1 METMTRRQFMGTA
14 GCIASVATL
23 TASAPA
29 QAQAATL
36 PAWDQEADVVVIG
49 FGGAGAA
56 AAITAAQENLGSC
69 IVIEAAP
76 EAYAGGNTS
85 VCGQWLYI
93 PDPADPAAH
102 IRALAG
108 PYAVED
114 DYLEAAGQMLYEN
127 LAWIEGLGLVYNG
140 TPNPEYAEIDGYGN
154 GLTGS
159 VEGGPDHQAIWK
171 VLKKACDNLGVEI
184 LYETRATTIVRNPDT
199 NEALG
204 VIAQQPGAP
213 VAIKARKGVVV
224 SCGGFEG
231 NPDMIRQYYP
241 IGMPRV
247 AMFGSPYNRGDGF
260 ALVKP
265 FGAQTWHENNFFTH
279 RLARVISY
287 DVDGTSL
294 LNDYQASNKFSTAM
308 FSSKDFIQVGADGRR
323 YMYEE
328 VLCTNRHGKLWTNG
342 SYPFAWFPEPCYV
355 ICGRT
360 AFETTERFGTPDDE
374 NGWIMVHRPDLYG
387 TLEEDLANGSILCGE
402 TPEELATKLGLPP
415 ENLAQTIE
423 KYNGYC
429 ADNFDP
435 EFGRGQLYDVT
446 DEVSQATVEP
456 FDLVPLEPP
465 YYAFEIRP
473 GLLHTL
479 GGAKRNGRCEILDTD
494 GNVIPRLF
502 GAGEFGSIYSYLHTS
517 GGAVGEALAT
527 GRTAMR
533 SACALEP
540 WE

>member
-1 METMTRRQFMGTA
+1 MKRPTRRQFIGTAAAALAGATCMGTA
-14 GCIASVATL
+14 SATVP
-23 TASAPA
+23 TS
-29 QAQAATL
+29 
-36 PAWDQEADVVVIG
+36 WDREADVVVVG

-56 AAITAAQENLGSC
+56 AAITAAQENLGTC
-69 IVIEAAP
+69 IVLEAAP
-76 EAYAGGNTS
+76 KDYAGGNTS

-93 PDPADPAAH
+93 PDPDDPAAH
-102 IRALAG
+102 LRALAG
-108 PYAVED
+108 PYTVED
-114 DYLEAAGQMLYEN
+114 EYLETAGQMLYEN
-127 LAWIEGLGLVYNG
+127 LAWIQELGLVYNG
-140 TPNPEYAEIDGYGN
+140 KPNPEYAEIDGYGA

-171 VLKKACDNLGVEI
+171 VLASTSDNLGVEV
-184 LYETRATTIVRNPDT
+184 LYESRATSLVRNPET

-204 VIAQQPGAP
+204 VIAQQSDGPLA
-213 VAIKARKGVVV
+213 VKARKGVIL

-231 NPDMIRQYYP
+231 NPEMISQYYP

-247 AMFGSPYNRGDGF
+247 CMFGSPYNRGDGF

-287 DVDGTSL
+287 ETDGTSL
-294 LNDYQASNKFSTAM
+294 LNDYQSPNKFSTDM
-308 FSSKDFIQVGADGRR
+308 FASKDFIQVGADGRR

-355 ICGRT
+355 IFGSR
-360 AFETTERFGTPDDE
+360 AFEGTSQFGTPDDE
-374 NGWIMVHRPDLYG
+374 NGWIMVHRPDLYVS
-387 TLEEDLANGSILCGE
+387 LEEEVANGSIAKGE
-402 TPEELATKLGLPP
+402 TAEELAQKIGLPP
-415 ENLAQTIE
+415 EVLAATIE
-423 KYNGYC
+423 TYNGYC

-446 DEVSQATVEP
+446 DEVSQAVVEP
-456 FDLVPLEPP
+456 FDLVPLEAPF
-465 YYAFEIRP
+465 YAFEIRP

-479 GGAKRNGRCEILDTD
+479 GGAKRTGRCEILDTD
-494 GNVIPRLF
+494 GNVVPRLY

-533 SACALEP
+533 NACALEA
-540 WE
+540 WD